1 MYNNRPPVFN
11 TELNSYKES
20 YEDKLKE
27 IDTKV
32 LIETFLKLKERLR
45 LYNYEKSPLTWRAY
59 NIVRQVLERRYHLC

>member
-27 IDTKV
+27 VETKV
-32 LIETFLKLKERLR
+32 LTQRLISFKARLKR
-45 LYNYEKSPLTWRAY
+45 YNYEKSPLTWRAY
-59 NIVRQVLERRYHLC
+59 NIVRQVLERRYYLC